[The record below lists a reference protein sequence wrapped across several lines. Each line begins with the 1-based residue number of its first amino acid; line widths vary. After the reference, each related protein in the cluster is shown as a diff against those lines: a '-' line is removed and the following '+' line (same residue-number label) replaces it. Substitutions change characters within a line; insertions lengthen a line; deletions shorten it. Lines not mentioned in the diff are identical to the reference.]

1 MLDQLVRA
9 ALVNLVYTGMT
20 VALAVGLWV
29 AADRW
34 LFPGIDFIPEIKKGN
49 VAAAILAGVL
59 LLFCAQLVSAGL
71 N

>member
-1 MLDQLVRA
+1 MTEQLLR
-9 ALVNLVYTGMT
+9 ALVVNLGYTSLGILCA
-20 VALAVGLWV
+20 VALFK

-34 LFPGIDFIPEIKKGN
+34 LFPGIDFIPEVRKGN

-59 LLFCAQLVSAGL
+59 LVFCGLLVSSGL

>member
-1 MLDQLVRA
+1 MFEQLVRA
-9 ALVNLVYTGMT
+9 AAVNLVYTAMT
-20 VALAVGLWV
+20 IGLAVSLWK

-34 LFPGIDFIPEIKKGN
+34 LFPGIDFVPEIRKGN

-59 LLFCAQLVSAGL
+59 LLFCAHLVSAGL

>member
-1 MLDQLVRA
+1 MLDQLLRA
-9 ALVNLVYTGMT
+9 AVVNLGYTALT
-20 VALAVGLWV
+20 ILLAVGLWK

-34 LFPGIDFIPEIKKGN
+34 LFPDIDFIPEIRKGN

-59 LLFCAQLVSAGL
+59 LLFCAQLVSSGL

>member
-1 MLDQLVRA
+1 MFDQLIRA
-9 ALVNLVYTGMT
+9 AAVNLAYTAMT
-20 VALAVGLWV
+20 VLLAVSLWK

-34 LFPGIDFIPEIKKGN
+34 LFPGIDFIPEIRKGN

-59 LLFCAQLVSAGL
+59 LLFCAHLVSAGL

>member
-1 MLDQLVRA
+1 MFEQLVRA
-9 ALVNLVYTGMT
+9 AVVNLGYTALT
-20 VALAVGLWV
+20 ILLAVGLWK

-34 LFPGIDFIPEIKKGN
+34 LFPGIDFIPEIRKGN

-59 LLFCAQLVSAGL
+59 LLFCAHLVSAGL

>member
-1 MLDQLVRA
+1 MFDQLVRA
-9 ALVNLVYTGMT
+9 AVVNLGYTALMIF
-20 VALAVGLWV
+20 LAVGLWK

-34 LFPGIDFIPEIKKGN
+34 LFPGIDFIPEIRRGN

-59 LLFCAQLVSAGL
+59 LLFCAQLVSSGL

>member
-1 MLDQLVRA
+1 MFDQLIRA
-9 ALVNLVYTGMT
+9 AVVNLAYTAMT
-20 VALAVGLWV
+20 VLLAVSLWK

-59 LLFCAQLVSAGL
+59 LLFCAHLVSAGL

>member
-1 MLDQLVRA
+1 MLDQLLRA
-9 ALVNLVYTGMT
+9 AVVNLGYTAMT
-20 VALAVGLWV
+20 VLLAVSLWK

-34 LFPGIDFIPEIKKGN
+34 LFPGIDFIPEVKKGN

-59 LLFCAQLVSAGL
+59 LLFCAHLVAAGL

>member
-1 MLDQLVRA
+1 MFDQLIRA
-9 ALVNLVYTGMT
+9 AAVNLAYTALT
-20 VALAVGLWV
+20 VLLAVSLWK
-29 AADRW
+29 ATDRW

-59 LLFCAQLVSAGL
+59 LLFCAHLVSAGL

>member
-1 MLDQLVRA
+1 MFDQLIRA
-9 ALVNLVYTGMT
+9 ATINLAYTGLT
-20 VALAVGLWV
+20 VLLATSLWK

-59 LLFCAQLVSAGL
+59 LLFCAHLVSAGL

>member
-1 MLDQLVRA
+1 MFEQLVRA
-9 ALVNLVYTGMT
+9 AVVNLGYTALM
-20 VALAVGLWV
+20 VFLAVGLWK

-34 LFPGIDFIPEIKKGN
+34 LFPDIDFVPEIKQGN

-59 LLFCAQLVSAGL
+59 LLFCAQLVSSGL

>member
-1 MLDQLVRA
+1 MFDQLIRA
-9 ALVNLVYTGMT
+9 AAVNLAYTAMT
-20 VALAVGLWV
+20 IGLAVGLWK

-34 LFPGIDFIPEIKKGN
+34 LFPGIDFIPEIRKGN

-59 LLFCAQLVSAGL
+59 LLFCAHLVSAGL